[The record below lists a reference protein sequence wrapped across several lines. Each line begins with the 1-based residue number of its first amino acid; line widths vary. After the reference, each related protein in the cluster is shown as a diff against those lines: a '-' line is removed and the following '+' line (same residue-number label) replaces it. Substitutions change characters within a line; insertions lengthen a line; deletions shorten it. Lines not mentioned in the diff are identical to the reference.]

1 MPARDIFHKA
11 VRLALEK
18 EGWTITDDP
27 LFVKVD
33 EIEIFID
40 LGAEKI
46 LAAEKDGL
54 KIAVEIKSFLGP
66 SDIAEFHLALGQF
79 INYRSALRKKQPDR
93 VLYLAVPDDVYED
106 FFSRQFIQDVIA
118 EYQVKLIIFDSERE
132 EIVLWK
138 E

>member
-1 MPARDIFHKA
+1 MPARDIFHRA

-93 VLYLAVPDDVYED
+93 VLYLAVTDDIYD
-106 FFSRQFIQDVIA
+106 NFFSRKFIQDVIA
-118 EYQVKLIIFDSERE
+118 EYQVNLIIFDSERE